1 MLFGEETG
9 SSVVLVCR
17 LSLIQTIIVNICHFN
32 VKFMLGPRLDFP
44 LISFLIDGNVV
55 IYFLCAVLS
64 CSVVSESLRAR
75 QPPLSLGILRARI
88 LEWVA
93 MPSSRGSS
101 HHRDPT
107 QVSRIVGGFFTV

>member
-32 VKFMLGPRLDFP
+32 VKFMLSPRLDFP

-55 IYFLCAVLS
+55 IYKNKHYVLS
-64 CSVVSESLRAR
+64 TGHDEINTSFSTIATIIIKESMAN
-75 QPPLSLGILRARI
+75 
-88 LEWVA
+88 
-93 MPSSRGSS
+93 
-101 HHRDPT
+101 
-107 QVSRIVGGFFTV
+107 